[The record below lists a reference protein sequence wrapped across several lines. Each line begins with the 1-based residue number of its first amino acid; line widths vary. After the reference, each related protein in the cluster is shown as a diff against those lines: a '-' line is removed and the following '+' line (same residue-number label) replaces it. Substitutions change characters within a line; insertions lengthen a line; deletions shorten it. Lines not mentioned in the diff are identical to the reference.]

1 MRSFLLLFLVLFS
14 TSYYA
19 SAQNRNISGVVTD
32 TKGETLPGVSV
43 KVKGTTLGTSTDVD
57 GKYSLSA
64 PANATLVIA
73 YIGYET
79 KEVAVNNQAQINVTL
94 GSSST
99 SLNEVVVTALGI
111 EREKKSLTYT
121 VQTVDTESISKARE
135 FNVVNSLA
143 GKVAGL
149 NFQTSTQGVGGA
161 SRIILRG
168 NRSISGSSEPLYI
181 VDGVPGSFTNI
192 NPDDVESIT
201 VLKGPNAAALYGS
214 TASNGAV
221 VITTKKGADGFKVSF
236 NQSYTADLP
245 NILIDYQ
252 DEYGQGTNGIY
263 AKQSAR
269 NWGPKMDG
277 RMVDHWSNDP
287 NWAGPKQYAF
297 LPQPDN
303 VKDFFQTGKLSA
315 SNLAI
320 STGNEKHQTYFSYT
334 FTEGNGVVR
343 NNDINQHNANLRLN
357 NKLGDKLTLDSK
369 LSYIKKN
376 VLNPIPAFINYE
388 NQMWNGYQILRN
400 LRTEDIRQY
409 EFTDP
414 ATGYPVRHYWNVSDL
429 DPGNAYGIVE
439 KIKNNTFEDQVS
451 AFSTLRYEFTKNLS
465 AHLRSSLIRS
475 FGSSEKTLQGGLV
488 NLLPVTGSYSV
499 GASNSTRWDNDVLVS
514 YKGKFKKNFEYNA
527 NVGGSTRLNRNS
539 SSSSSTGVGLT
550 VPNFY
555 ALSNTQQ
562 VVSSYSV
569 GSPREMSSVYG
580 FGQIGYKGLL
590 YLDVTGRN
598 DWSSTLP
605 RDNWSYFYPS
615 VGLTTIVSDIVKMPS
630 FVSFAKLKASYAEV
644 GSDTSPFQLDR
655 TASIAAGGYNGF
667 LTLSGTLPNENLK
680 PERTKGL
687 ELGADVRFFN
697 GRFGVDFTYYKTN
710 TYNQLF
716 SISLPPASG
725 ASSFFTNGGDVQ
737 NKGLELVVT
746 GNPISS
752 QNGLNWDISVNFSR
766 NVGTVKKIHDT
777 RSAIILQAGDL
788 REIRVE
794 AGKRWGEMYV
804 RGFARDPQGKIIV
817 ENSGQPRY
825 TAGKTVYAGNS
836 EPDWL
841 GGVQNSL
848 SYKRFNFSFLIDVRQ
863 GGEIVSYT
871 NSQLAAAGLTKE
883 TAAGREGTLVFGKDF
898 YTTDG
903 AVRADGTPN
912 TLPINVQGFWESTGG
927 RSAGLVGEIHTSSA
941 SNARL
946 RELTLGYSFPKK
958 TIGVPVYLGLTGR
971 NVFFL
976 YNKAQYIDPDMV
988 VGTGAASQGD
998 SSFGPPTTRS
1008 LGINVR
1014 VDF

>member
-1 MRSFLLLFLVLFS
+1 MKSILLLFFVLFS

-19 SAQNRNISGVVTD
+19 IAQNRNITGVVSD
-32 TKGETLPGVSV
+32 AKGETLPGVSV
-43 KVKGTTLGTSTDVD
+43 KVKGSALGTSTDLD
-57 GKYSLSA
+57 GKYSLSV
-64 PANATLVIA
+64 PANSTLVIA
-73 YIGYET
+73 YIGYVT
-79 KEVAVNNQAQINVTL
+79 KEVAVNDQTQINITL
-94 GSSST
+94 ESSET
-99 SLNEVVVTALGI
+99 SLSEVVVTALGI
-111 EREKKSLTYT
+111 ERETKSLTYT
-121 VQTVDTESISKARE
+121 VQTVDTKSLSQARE

-161 SRIILRG
+161 SRVVLRG

-181 VDGVPGSFTNI
+181 IDGVPGNFTNI

-214 TASNGAV
+214 IASNGAIV
-221 VITTKKGADGFKVSF
+221 VNTKKGADGFKVSF

-252 DEYGQGTNGIY
+252 NEYGQGTNGIY

-287 NWAGPKQYAF
+287 NWTGPQQYAF

-303 VKDFFQTGKLSA
+303 IRDFFQTGKLSA

-334 FTEGNGVVR
+334 YTEGNGVVR

-369 LSYIKKN
+369 FSYAKKN
-376 VLNPIPAFINYE
+376 ILNPIPGFINYE

-400 LRTEDIRQY
+400 LRTEDIRKY

-414 ATGYPVRHYWNVSDL
+414 ATGYPTRHYWNVADL
-429 DPGNAYGIVE
+429 DPGNAYGIVD
-439 KIKNNTFEDQVS
+439 KIRNNTSEDQVS
-451 AFSTLRYEFTKNLS
+451 AFSTLKYEFSKNLS
-465 AHLRSSLIRS
+465 AFVRSSLVRT

-499 GASNSTRWDNDVLVS
+499 GASNATRLDNDLLVS
-514 YKGKFKKNFEYNA
+514 YKGKFKENFEFNA
-527 NVGGSTRLNRNS
+527 NLGASTLSLRNS
-539 SSSSSTGVGLT
+539 STNSNTGVALT
-550 VPNFY
+550 VQNFY

-562 VVSSYSV
+562 VLSNYNV
-569 GSPREMSSVYG
+569 GSPRDMSSVYG
-580 FGQIGYKGLL
+580 FGQIGYKGII

-615 VGLTTIVSDIVKMPS
+615 VGLTTIVSDIIDMPS

-644 GSDTSPFQLDR
+644 GSSTSAFQLDR

-667 LTLSGTLPNENLK
+667 LTLSGTIPNAQLK

-697 GRFGVDFTYYKTN
+697 GRLGVDFTYYKTN
-710 TYNQLF
+710 TFNQLF

-737 NKGLELVVT
+737 NKGIELMLN
-746 GNPISS
+746 GSPLSS
-752 QNGLNWDISVNFSR
+752 QNGLNWDIAVNFSR
-766 NVGTVKKIHDT
+766 NVGVVQKIHDT
-777 RSAIILQAGDL
+777 RSTIILGAGDL

-804 RGFARDPQGKIIV
+804 RGFARDAQGSIIV

-825 TAGKTVYAGNS
+825 TPGKTVYAGNS

-841 GGVQNSL
+841 AGVQNSL
-848 SYKRFNFSFLIDVRQ
+848 SYKRFNFSFLIDIRQ

-871 NSQLAAAGLTKE
+871 NSQLAAAGLTQE

-898 YTTDG
+898 FTTAG
-903 AVRADGTPN
+903 AVRVDGTPN
-912 TLPINVQGFWESTGG
+912 NLPINVQGFWESTGG

-946 RELTLGYSFPKK
+946 RELTFGYSLPKK
-958 TIGVPVYLGLTGR
+958 TLGVPVNIALTGR

-988 VGTGAASQGD
+988 VGIGSGSQGD

-1008 LGINVR
+1008 LGINVSMS
-1014 VDF
+1014 F

>member
-1 MRSFLLLFLVLFS
+1 MKSILLLFFVLFS
-14 TSYYA
+14 TSYY
-19 SAQNRNISGVVTD
+19 SIAQNRNISGVVSD

-43 KVKGTTLGTSTDVD
+43 KVKGSSIGTSTDLD
-57 GKYSLSA
+57 GKYSLSV
-64 PANATLVIA
+64 PANSILVIA
-73 YIGYET
+73 YIGYVT
-79 KEVAVNNQAQINVTL
+79 KEVAVNDQTQINITL
-94 GSSST
+94 ESSST
-99 SLNEVVVTALGI
+99 ALSEVVVTALGI
-111 EREKKSLTYT
+111 ERETKSLTYT
-121 VQTVDTESISKARE
+121 VQSVGTESLSKARE
-135 FNVVNSLA
+135 FNVANSLA

-161 SRIILRG
+161 SRLILRG

-181 VDGVPGSFTNI
+181 VDGVPGNFTNI

-221 VITTKKGADGFKVSF
+221 VINTKKGAEGFKVSF

-245 NILIDYQ
+245 NILIEYQ
-252 DEYGQGTNGIY
+252 NEYGQGTNGIY

-269 NWGPKMDG
+269 NWGPRMDG
-277 RMVDHWSNDP
+277 RMVEHWSNDP
-287 NWAGPKQYAF
+287 NWAGPKEYAF

-303 VKDFFQTGKLSA
+303 IRDFFQTGKLSA

-320 STGNEKHQTYFSYT
+320 STGNEKNQTYFSYT

-343 NNDINQHNANLRLN
+343 NNDISQHNVNLRLN
-357 NKLGDKLTLDSK
+357 NKLGKKLSLDSK
-369 LSYIKKN
+369 LAYVKKN
-376 VLNPIPAFINYE
+376 ILNPIPAFINYE

-400 LRTEDIRQY
+400 LRTEDIRKY
-409 EFTDP
+409 EFIDP
-414 ATGYPVRHYWNVSDL
+414 ATGYPVRHYWNVADL

-439 KIKNNTFEDQVS
+439 KIRNNTFEDQVS
-451 AFSTLRYEFTKNLS
+451 AFSTLKYDFTKNLS
-465 AHLRSSLIRS
+465 AFVRSSLIRS

-488 NLLPVTGSYSV
+488 NLLPVTGSYTV
-499 GASNSTRWDNDVLVS
+499 GASNAIRWDNDVLVS
-514 YKGKFKKNFEYNA
+514 YKGTFKKDFEYNA
-527 NVGGSTRLNRNS
+527 NLGASTRLNRNS

-562 VVSSYSV
+562 VVSSYNV
-569 GSPREMSSVYG
+569 GSPRDMSSIYG
-580 FGQIGYKGLL
+580 FGQIGYKGVV

-615 VGLTTIVSDIVKMPS
+615 VGLTTIVSDIIDMPS

-667 LTLSGTLPNENLK
+667 LTLSGTLPNAQLK

-687 ELGADVRFFN
+687 ELGADVRLFN

-710 TYNQLF
+710 TFNQLF

-737 NKGLELVVT
+737 NTGVELMLS
-746 GNPISS
+746 GSPISS
-752 QNGLNWDISVNFSR
+752 SNGFNWDIAINFSR
-766 NVGTVKKIHDT
+766 NVGVVQRIADT
-777 RSAIILQAGDL
+777 RSTIILQSTDL

-794 AGKRWGEMYV
+794 AGKRWGEMFV
-804 RGFARDPQGKIIV
+804 RGFARDPQGRIIV

-825 TAGKTVYAGNS
+825 TPGKTVYAGNS

-841 GGVQNSL
+841 GGIQNSL
-848 SYKRFNFSFLIDVRQ
+848 SFKRFNFSFLIDVRQ
-863 GGEIVSYT
+863 GGEIVSFT

-883 TAAGREGTLVFGKDF
+883 TAVGREGNLVFGKDF
-898 YTTDG
+898 FTTEG
-903 AVRADGTPN
+903 AVRVDGTPN

-946 RELTLGYSFPKK
+946 REVTLGYSIPKK
-958 TIGVPVYLGLTGR
+958 TLGVPVNVSLTGR

-988 VGTGAASQGD
+988 VGTSAANQGD

-1008 LGINVR
+1008 LGINLR